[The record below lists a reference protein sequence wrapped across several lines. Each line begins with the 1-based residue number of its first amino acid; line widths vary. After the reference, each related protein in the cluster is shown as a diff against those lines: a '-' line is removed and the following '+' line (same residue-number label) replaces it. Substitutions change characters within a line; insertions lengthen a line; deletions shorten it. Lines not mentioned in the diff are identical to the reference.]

1 MRAFYDSVKQVNSFF
16 TTKVVILPNNRK
28 YYLEIQQH
36 LIFRCQFFKLFDL
49 NEDFFKVS
57 NELRSISYSKKK
69 MCHLVFMQFPLFQ
82 RTTERSNFKQLPSLA
97 FILLL
102 KLFKYFG
109 VKMHE
114 TGNLVTYKKSLRN
127 YSRF

>member
-49 NEDFFKVS
+49 NEDFFEVS
-57 NELRSISYSKKK
+57 NELRSISYTKKK
-69 MCHLVFMQFPLFQ
+69 NVSPGFHAVSFVSKNYWKKQFQ
-82 RTTERSNFKQLPSLA
+82 TITQPSL
-97 FILLL
+97 
-102 KLFKYFG
+102 YFTI
-109 VKMHE
+109 KAI
-114 TGNLVTYKKSLRN
+114 
-127 YSRF
+127 